1 MVTTVVCLVRT
12 TYGTWTFPDVETN
25 VVSHAG
31 ISLLWLEEL
40 FTTFLLR
47 LQQSAESKTE
57 ESLSYPPHICHIQY
71 HPDYPEFPNH
81 MQIRSNWERIQ
92 KKISSDLVSKRLAQ
106 VHRAFTAWP
115 LQESQR
121 VPDTTDRHQSPE
133 SGDTSCW
140 VELQFPTLGQATPNP
155 PAQSRTSTWCSWP
168 WKWITME
175 CPGSGSLR
183 VLSSLITIT
192 HQLPPSLGQNCPEL
206 YNLRAWRGFA
216 GHYILYP
223 FFLPVRKK
231 EPVRLHDLPRS
242 HY

>member
-92 KKISSDLVSKRLAQ
+92 KKSALISSARGWPRYTELLLLDLCRNLRECLTRPTATRVQSPVTLPAGWSSSFPLWGRQLLTRPPNPAPPHGVPGLGNGLQWSVLAQ
-106 VHRAFTAWP
+106 DHCV
-115 LQESQR
+115 
-121 VPDTTDRHQSPE
+121 
-133 SGDTSCW
+133 CC
-140 VELQFPTLGQATPNP
+140 P
-155 PAQSRTSTWCSWP
+155 P
-168 WKWITME
+168 
-175 CPGSGSLR
+175 
-183 VLSSLITIT
+183 
-192 HQLPPSLGQNCPEL
+192 
-206 YNLRAWRGFA
+206 
-216 GHYILYP
+216 
-223 FFLPVRKK
+223 
-231 EPVRLHDLPRS
+231 
-242 HY
+242 